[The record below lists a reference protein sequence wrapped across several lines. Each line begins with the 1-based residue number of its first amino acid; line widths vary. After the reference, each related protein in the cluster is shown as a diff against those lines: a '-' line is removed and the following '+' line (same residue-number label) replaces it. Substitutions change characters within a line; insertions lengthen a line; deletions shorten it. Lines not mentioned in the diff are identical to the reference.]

1 MSVTSFNRSRRQ
13 NEALADAKA
22 RDDAKQNTPLN
33 HAMDARQL
41 SEYARE
47 PTPDMASPPYPD
59 IRKLVNIPSG
69 SDKGRELEGARQS
82 ELNKVRVLSEEAR
95 NELQNSHLRDAKTKA
110 IPDHDEA
117 GQDRSQKGMAPL
129 QAEAYKDY
137 EDPRA
142 PQHDGRIR
150 ATEDYTQRPDV
161 DTTVSKK
168 SSTKPVKLP
177 EDDKSETVGKIAEK
191 HDSRMVPRADLMQ
204 DTAAEEEA
212 KARKDIKA
220 KAEKPPEPAKEPPVK
235 TAPVASSASE
245 ANKDYATKP
254 VDAPKVQPVP
264 VPGTA
269 PAKEK

>member
-33 HAMDARQL
+33 QAMNAEQL
-41 SEYARE
+41 SQFARD

-59 IRKLVNIPSG
+59 VRKLVNIPSG
-69 SDKGRELEGARQS
+69 SDLGREVEGARQS
-82 ELNKVRVLSEEAR
+82 ELNKVRVLSDEAR
-95 NELQNSHLRDAKTKA
+95 NELQNAHLRDDKVKA

-129 QAEAYKDY
+129 QAQAYKDY

-150 ATEDYTQRPDV
+150 ATEEYTKRPDV
-161 DTTVSKK
+161 DTTASTN
-168 SSTKPVKLP
+168 SRTKPVKLP

-191 HDSRMVPRADLMQ
+191 HGSAMVPRAELMQ
-204 DTAAEEEA
+204 ETAAEEEA
-212 KARKDIKA
+212 KARKDAQAKA
-220 KAEKPPEPAKEPPVK
+220 KNPPPSPPPVE
-235 TAPVASSASE
+235 TLPQASSNSE
-245 ANKDYATKP
+245 VNKDYATKP
-254 VDAPKVQPVP
+254 ADAPKTVQPGP
-264 VPGTA
+264 VPGTK
-269 PAKEK
+269 PKEK